1 MAAGAKFTAAI
12 GRIISWVVSSWFVH
26 TAATPN
32 ILSFTVPQD
41 GFILGGWALVDVK
54 TAITVLALMVEKNGN
69 NILTGTGVDLNAAAV
84 RTQTAL
90 AFLAAAVDA
99 NGWVPVV
106 AGDVITVD
114 IDTLTGTSCQGIQVQ
129 LDFLAK

>member
-1 MAAGAKFTAAI
+1 MANRFTVAAA
-12 GRIISWVVSSWFVH
+12 RVVSWILQSWTVL

-32 ILSFTVPQD
+32 VASFVVPQD
-41 GFILGGWALVDVK
+41 GFIVCGWAMCDVK
-54 TAITVLALMVEKNGN
+54 TAITVLALMVEKNGS

-84 RTQTAL
+84 RTPTAL

-99 NGWVPVV
+99 NGWVPVA

-114 IDTLTGTSCQGIQVQ
+114 IDTLTGTNASGLVVQ
-129 LDFLAK
+129 LDFIAK

>member
-1 MAAGAKFTAAI
+1 MPSRFKAAVA
-12 GRIISWVVSSWFVH
+12 RIVSWVLSTWATH
-26 TAATPN
+26 TAAAANVLT
-32 ILSFTVPQD
+32 FTVPQD
-41 GFILGGWALVDVK
+41 GFIIGGNALVDIK
-54 TAITVLALMVEKNGN
+54 TAITVLLVMVEKNGT

-84 RTQTAL
+84 RTPVAL

-99 NGWVPVV
+99 NGWVPVS

-129 LDFLAK
+129 LDFIPK